1 MNRFKKCIIF
11 LADGA
16 RPDILQ
22 AELQKGNL
30 PFLARYLVEPGT
42 YKTILTSFPST
53 TGPAYMPYLTG
64 CFPGTCNVPGIR
76 WFDKKGYAQKGW
88 SLKNIRSYVGLETF
102 LMNRDMRPTIKTT
115 YDLIQHSYSVMNMVN
130 RGVKKK
136 FNKTF
141 HSRIWY
147 YYYAHLTDHWHF
159 VDKSAAHKLINVIT
173 KEEFHFAYMVFP
185 SIDEYSH
192 RSSPFHPR
200 TIQAYGEIDFQ
211 IGKIIE
217 ALKQKGI
224 LEETLMILVSDH
236 GLSET
241 KKHFDIGPYLES
253 KGIKTLFHTQI
264 FKRNFKA
271 ASMVSGNGMANLY
284 FKGKKGWG
292 DHLTFEE
299 LCQDSLILD
308 ELRLRPEISLVAV
321 RGGDGS
327 IHVLTEKGHGS
338 FKIIQDQITYSWDH
352 TEPLGLKNA
361 SEGDILPARRSVSV
375 GGSLS
380 KDESLKLT
388 FNSHYPDVFV
398 QLAQLFSSPRSG
410 DIIISATSGSD
421 LRERYEIPEH
431 KSSHGALCPEH
442 MKVPFLMNHK
452 INSNIET
459 FRSVDVFPTYL
470 QLLGYPVPDGIDGKS
485 LL

>member
-1 MNRFKKCIIF
+1 MSPFKRCIIF

-16 RPDILQ
+16 RPDILETQ
-22 AELQKGNL
+22 LQKGDL
-30 PFLARYLVEPGT
+30 PNMACYLVEPGT
-42 YKTILTSFPST
+42 FKTILTSFPST

-76 WFDKKGYAQKGW
+76 WFDKKGYAQGGW

-102 LMNRDMRPTIKTT
+102 LMNRDMRPHLKTT
-115 YDLIQHSYSVMNMVN
+115 YDIVENSFSIMNMVH
-130 RGVKKK
+130 RGVKGSH
-136 FNKTF
+136 NKTS

-159 VDKSAAHKLINVIT
+159 VDKSAANKLIDVVK
-173 KEEFHFAYMVFP
+173 KEDFHFAYMVFP

-200 TIQAYGEIDFQ
+200 TIQAYGEIDLQ

-217 ALKQKGI
+217 ALKKKGI

-241 KKHFDIGPYLES
+241 NKHFDIGPYLES

-308 ELRLRPEISLVAV
+308 ELRLRPEIGLVAT

-338 FKIIQDQITYSWDH
+338 FKMQQDQITYSWNKA
-352 TEPLGLKNA
+352 EPLGLPINNLAQNSSSLTLTKN
-361 SEGDILPARRSVSV
+361 
-375 GGSLS
+375 
-380 KDESLKLT
+380 ESLKLT
-388 FNSHYPDVFV
+388 FNTHYPDVFV

-410 DIIISATSGSD
+410 DVVISATSGSD

-442 MKVPFLMNHK
+442 MKIPFLMNYPLNEK
-452 INSNIET
+452 NLLT

-470 QLLGYPVPDGIDGKS
+470 ELLGYPIPEGIDGRS